1 MNRRALFARALAS
14 GYAAIGANAIYTLLS
29 VPLALAFLP
38 KAEFGLWAL
47 VAQVTGYLALIDC
60 GLSGSIS
67 RILIDHKDA
76 KSSGTYGAVLQNAA
90 LVTVFQGLI
99 AVLIG
104 YCGASGFASLAHVPE
119 NLRGT
124 FVDLL
129 RWQCGIFGA
138 GLTVKIFAHI
148 LTAHQRQEV
157 LNYAQ
162 TLAFGAMYVVQWW
175 GFHAGQGVFSLV
187 LASLAGLAVVTLLT
201 AAAALRAEFLPRP
214 GAWGR
219 PDLAG
224 FRSIFAFGAELFLQV
239 LGWQLLAAS
248 QLILISRFLGLEA
261 AAVYAVC
268 SKLFMFAQQAVWKV
282 FDFAVAPLSEMAA
295 RDEVGKLRA
304 RFGDLV
310 VLSGSLSVVV
320 AGMIAAV
327 NPAFVAIWTKGQVN
341 WPPGHDWLLAGVF
354 IAYTLNRVHGGLAW
368 VAKNVRQIRYVYF
381 VEGLAFIAL
390 AYWATPVWGI
400 AGTLAVSIITDFL
413 VSGTWGTR
421 HSAHLLGLRPVE
433 LLSCWVRPVLSLTLV
448 FGAVALGASQACQGL
463 MPWPRL
469 LLLTGTLGIGGVLA
483 GWFLGLTPA
492 LRVEF
497 KALLGWRK
505 QTRQAAFHA

>member
-1 MNRRALFARALAS
+1 MRRRALFARALAS
-14 GYAAIGANAIYTLLS
+14 GYAAIGANAVYTLLS

-67 RILIDHKDA
+67 RILIDHKDT
-76 KSSGTYGAVLQNAA
+76 KSTGAYGAVLQNGA
-90 LVTVFQGLI
+90 LVTLLQGLAA
-99 AVLIG
+99 AVIG
-104 YCGASGFASLAHVPE
+104 YSGAPWFASLAHVPE
-119 NLRGT
+119 NLHGT

-138 GLTVKIFAHI
+138 GLAVKILAHV

-162 TLAFGAMYVVQWW
+162 SLSFLGMYAVQWW
-175 GFHAGQGVFSLV
+175 GFRAGQGVFSLV
-187 LASLAGLAVVTLLT
+187 WASVAGFTIVTLVT

-219 PDLAG
+219 PDWAG

-295 RDEVGKLRA
+295 RGEVEKLRT

-310 VLSGSLSVVV
+310 VLSGSLSVVI
-320 AGMIAAV
+320 AAMIAAV
-327 NPAFVAIWTKGQVN
+327 NPAFVEVWTKGQMH

-368 VAKNVRQIRYVYF
+368 VAKNVRRIRYVYF

-390 AYWATPVWGI
+390 AAWATPIWGI
-400 AGTLAVSIITDFL
+400 AGTLVVSITIDFL
-413 VSGTWGTR
+413 ISGTWGTW
-421 HSAHLLGLRPVE
+421 HSAHLLGLHPAE
-433 LLSCWVRPVLSLTLV
+433 LLGRWVRPVLMLTLG
-448 FGAVALGASQACQGL
+448 FGVVAWGASQACQGWP
-463 MPWPRL
+463 PWPRL
-469 LLLTGTLGIGGVLA
+469 LMLTGTLGIAGALA
-483 GWFLGLTPA
+483 GWFLGLTAA
-492 LRVEF
+492 LRAEF
-497 KALLGWRK
+497 KAVLGWSK
-505 QTRQAAFHA
+505 PAPKAACHP